1 MRQMLAVAGHPRKR
15 LAARLPMSPDPRL
28 SPLLPC
34 PPWRRLLA
42 LLYDLLAML
51 AIVLAV
57 GYAAQRATDGQLFDA
72 HGQALTW
79 WYQPLQGLA
88 LAVYLLASWLRGGQT
103 LGMRP
108 WRLRLVARDGGRP
121 RWWQALI
128 RLGMGAAPLL
138 LLQLADR
145 LGWRD
150 ALLAALAGWALWF
163 TSVLLDKRR
172 RSVPDIAAGTLLVR
186 LS

>member
-1 MRQMLAVAGHPRKR
+1 MNL
-15 LAARLPMSPDPRL
+15 DPRF
-28 SPLLPC
+28 SPMQPC
-34 PPWRRLLA
+34 PLWRRLLA

-57 GYAAQRATDGQLFDA
+57 GYAAQRATGGQLFDR
-72 HGQALTW
+72 HGQSLTW

-88 LAVYLLASWLRGGQT
+88 LAFYLLASWLRGGQT

-108 WRLRLVARDGGRP
+108 WRVRLVARDGGRP

-128 RLGMGAAPLL
+128 RLAVAAAPLL
-138 LLQLADR
+138 LLQLAAW

-150 ALLAALAGWALWF
+150 ALLAALAGWVLWFAWALW
-163 TSVLLDKRR
+163 DKCH

>member
-1 MRQMLAVAGHPRKR
+1 MTL
-15 LAARLPMSPDPRL
+15 DPRPNPL
-28 SPLLPC
+28 SPC

-57 GYAAQRATDGQLFDA
+57 GYAAQRVTGGQLFDA
-72 HGQALTW
+72 HGQPLTW

-88 LAVYLLASWLRGGQT
+88 LATYLLASWLRGGQT

-128 RLGMGAAPLL
+128 RLAVAASPLL
-138 LLQLADR
+138 LLQLGDR
-145 LGWRD
+145 LGWRG
-150 ALLAALAGWALWF
+150 ALLAASAGWLLWF
-163 TSVLLDKRR
+163 MSALLDKHR